1 MKRILVAVV
10 LASVVATSGC
20 SSSALH
26 KVEGLEVAA
35 KLPKAPKGT
44 SVYQYLD
51 PGADLLRFRRILLE
65 PVALYGQADHGF
77 GDIPRAQREAL
88 ARFIDARAPE
98 ILGGGAVKL
107 AEAPAPDVLRLQL
120 TLVGMTRS
128 RPVLQGVSY
137 AIPVGAALNI
147 AKGAAGGTGV
157 FMGSVTLAGEF
168 HDSTTGALV
177 AGFLAMRSPNAV
189 NLKAMTSESA
199 AAELG
204 AESLL
209 EELRARF
216 DARAAE
222 RR

>member
-1 MKRILVAVV
+1 MKCILAVV
-10 LASVVATSGC
+10 ALACVVATGGC
-20 SSSALH
+20 SSSGLH
-26 KVEGLEVAA
+26 KAEGLEVAA
-35 KLPKAPKGT
+35 RLPRAPKGA

-51 PGADLLRFRRILLE
+51 PDADLLRYRRILLE
-65 PVALYGQADHGF
+65 PVALYRQADHGF
-77 GDIPRAQREAL
+77 GDIPQAQREAL
-88 ARFIDARAPE
+88 MRFIDARAPE

-107 AEAPAPDVLRLQL
+107 ADAPGPDVLRLRL

-168 HDSTTGALV
+168 HDSSTGALV

-189 NLKAMTSESA
+189 NLKALAGESA

-204 AESLL
+204 ALSLL
-209 EELRARF
+209 EELRARL